1 MPSARPPLRRSV
13 RPTRAQ
19 WIAGAR
25 PKTLPAA
32 IAPVVLGT
40 GAAAAANDVVWWKA
54 LLALVVALSLQVGV
68 NYANDYSDGIRG
80 TDADR
85 VGPFRLVGSGAANPR
100 LVRTAAFAAFLVGAL
115 AGLVL
120 ALTTA
125 LWLVLVGLVAIG
137 AAWTYTGGPR
147 PYGYRALGEV
157 SVFVFFGLVAVL
169 GTTYVQV
176 ERFTLVALI
185 GAAAL
190 GLLACALLLANNL
203 RDLPTDAEAGK
214 RTLAVVLGDAT
225 TRRAFAGCL
234 LVPFVAPLVL
244 APAYPGALVALAA
257 IGPAIGAVR
266 RVLPGGASG
275 ADLIPVLQNTGRTE
289 LAFAVLLAIGLA
301 VG

>member
-1 MPSARPPLRRSV
+1 MPPARPPLRRSV

-40 GAAAAANDVVWWKA
+40 GAAAAADAVVWWKA

-100 LVRTAAFAAFLVGAL
+100 LVRTAAFAAFLVGAV
-115 AGLVL
+115 AGLIL

-125 LWLVLVGLVAIG
+125 LWLVLVGLAALA

-169 GTTYVQV
+169 GTTYVQA

-185 GAAAL
+185 GAIAL

-203 RDLPTDAEAGK
+203 RDLPTDGASGK
-214 RTLAVVLGDAT
+214 RTLAVVLGDRI

-244 APAYPGALVALAA
+244 APAHPAALVALLALV
-257 IGPAIGAVR
+257 PAVGAVR
-266 RVLPGGASG
+266 RVLGGARG
-275 ADLIPVLQNTGRTE
+275 ADLIPVLQETGRTE

-301 VG
+301 LT